1 MFFSD
6 IQLVIK
12 KILFSKLDV
21 RMKKKMATLNNS
33 KNFTTI
39 FDHQFDINE
48 KQNWWTS
55 ETILGFQT
63 SFPHPGSF
71 FFLLFHTMTPSNLYF
86 FCLIYIIF
94 VCVCVYMYIYYIY
107 IYIMFFRYILLLLH
121 VKEYIYIYIFFDM

>member
-21 RMKKKMATLNNS
+21 RMKKKMTTLNNS

-48 KQNWWTS
+48 KQN
-55 ETILGFQT
+55 
-63 SFPHPGSF
+63 
-71 FFLLFHTMTPSNLYF
+71 
-86 FCLIYIIF
+86 
-94 VCVCVYMYIYYIY
+94 
-107 IYIMFFRYILLLLH
+107 
-121 VKEYIYIYIFFDM
+121 